1 MDAPSSRR
9 PSRWSAS
16 TRQTRQSPDRDRRSK
31 YRRSSSPGHCPSR
44 NRNAVNRD
52 ARIDH
57 GILGIGELRLD
68 EVTRAERRQVV
79 LAADVES
86 PTPDIPRRSTDRC
99 SSAGGQ
105 SRQNASAGAVL
116 IDFDFVSSARN
127 LDRAPGLVEAKVA
140 DDVRS
145 LHAEVLGV
153 DIRIVAGAG
162 GAERSRADRG
172 DRRREAA
179 AERRGISELQRLIE
193 ALLVRRINVVPAFAA
208 AEEGEER

>member
-1 MDAPSSRR
+1 
-9 PSRWSAS
+9 
-16 TRQTRQSPDRDRRSK
+16 
-31 YRRSSSPGHCPSR
+31 
-44 NRNAVNRD
+44 
-52 ARIDH
+52 
-57 GILGIGELRLD
+57 

-79 LAADVES
+79 LATDVES
-86 PTPDIPRRSTDRC
+86 PTPDIPRRSADRC
-99 SSAGGQ
+99 SSAEGR
-105 SRQNASAGAVL
+105 SRPDASAGAVL

-127 LDRAPGLVEAKVA
+127 LDRAPSLVEAKVA

-179 AERRGISELQRLIE
+179 AERRGVSELQRLIE
-193 ALLVRRINVVPAFAA
+193 ARRARRKNFVPAFRAD
-208 AEEGEER
+208 E